1 MYNLVY
7 MTSMQSLFRFYL
19 FLLLLLSVADCAG
32 VSPIGDIQCLA
43 GVVAKPDQ
51 QMQEAT
57 VQPPMTVRPSG
68 LTAELIYAV
77 LVGQIAAQRGDLEMG
92 FVHFL
97 RGARLARDPRLAEL
111 AANAVLML
119 DSATAMQQTAD
130 LWLDLSPQAI
140 GAHQLATYA
149 RLKADD
155 VPAAVEH
162 LWHIIAL
169 AEAEGGD
176 GYGRVAH
183 LVSKLELP
191 DRRLQLMEALTSEE
205 PESADAWFAQ
215 AIVAAGADQYEAAV
229 DAARRASDLR
239 LGWNLPRIF
248 LVQLF
253 LNHGDRKQARQVL
266 EAFLN
271 ESPDDQKLRLFYAQ
285 LLIDEREFF
294 HARSLFEQ
302 MLRDAPKAPDVLFA
316 LGILSLQV
324 EDLEAAR
331 GYLTQLYATGERRG
345 DSAYYL
351 GQAEELADNPAAAVS
366 WYQKVAGEHAVDAR
380 VRIAMMRAKQGK
392 VELAR
397 ELLHQL
403 RDQWPEEALMI
414 YLVEGTILAD
424 LDRPG
429 AAMAVYDEALE
440 AFPSDHDLLYAR
452 GQHAFS
458 LDRLD
463 VMENDFKAI
472 LTEDPDSAEALNALG
487 YSLADRTERFTEA
500 LSYIE
505 RALALKPDDP
515 AILDSMGWVQFRLG
529 NSEKALEYLRKALVL
544 MPDGEIAAHLGEVLW
559 TLGRHDEAR
568 STWEVALDREPD
580 HEYLLRSI
588 SRYNFTRS
596 GPQPSHRTFQPGA
609 VLNQQPES
617 MK

>member
-7 MTSMQSLFRFYL
+7 MTSMRSRFSFYL
-19 FLLLLLSVADCAG
+19 FLLLLLSVTDCAG
-32 VSPIGDIQCLA
+32 VSLIGDTQCLA

-51 QMQEAT
+51 QTQEAT
-57 VQPPMTVRPSG
+57 VQPPMTVRPSD

-149 RLKADD
+149 RLRADD

-162 LWHIIAL
+162 LWRIIAL
-169 AEAEGGD
+169 VEAEGGD
-176 GYGRVAH
+176 GYGRAAH
-183 LVSKLELP
+183 LVSKLEPP
-191 DRRLQLMEALTSEE
+191 DRRLQLMETLTSRD

-215 AIVAAGADQYEAAV
+215 AIVAAGADRYEAAV

-253 LNHGDRKQARQVL
+253 LNHGDRKRARQVL
-266 EAFLN
+266 EAFLS
-271 ESPDDQKLRLFYAQ
+271 ESPDDRKLRLFYAQ
-285 LLIDEREFF
+285 LLIDEREFS

-302 MLRDAPKAPDVLFA
+302 KLRDAPKVPNVLFA

-331 GYLTQLYATGERRG
+331 GYLTQLYAAERRG

-351 GQAEELADNPAAAVS
+351 GQVEELADNPEAAVS
-366 WYQKVAGEHAVDAR
+366 WYQKVAGEHAIDAR
-380 VRIAMMRAKQGK
+380 VRTAMMRAKQGK

-403 RDQWPEEALMI
+403 RDQWPEEAPMI
-414 YLVEGTILAD
+414 YLVEGTVLAD
-424 LDRPG
+424 LNRPG

-440 AFPSDHDLLYAR
+440 AFPGDHDLLYAR
-452 GQHAFS
+452 GLHAFS
-458 LDRLD
+458 LDQLD

-472 LTEDPDSAEALNALG
+472 IAEDLDSAEALNALG

-559 TLGRHDEAR
+559 TLGKHNEAR

-580 HEYLLRSI
+580 HESLLRSI
-588 SRYNFTRS
+588 SRHNFTRS
-596 GPQPSHRTFQPGA
+596 DPQPSHRTFQPGG

-617 MK
+617 VK